1 MCLFS
6 FPFNTSTPRR
16 KDSSSSSHLFKSSK
30 DKPQGPIT
38 RKKGLRQPPRPPPPP
53 PPPPP
58 TPEPTPKGPKLS
70 PRRGK
75 RGNVPVPLG
84 ETDCARRR
92 HSASPASSSG
102 GRSSSAR
109 CSSRGDKHRG
119 SNRSSEEEK
128 EKKREP
134 AMEPWKGG
142 EGEIEEHMWRMHLQH
157 HYNNGDQAKAHPQTQ
172 PQTWPPSWLPG
183 SDVLYPSSES
193 KAYHKGTDI
202 QVQDFQHE
210 SQPHDSDDGFHT
222 VGLIQPE
229 GHVWTWLKG
238 GEGSYIL
245 VVITQLEMR
254 GFDHSWD
261 RTHDR
266 VGGEQ

>member
-16 KDSSSSSHLFKSSK
+16 KDSSSSSHFKSNK
-30 DKPQGPIT
+30 NKPQGPIT
-38 RKKGLRQPPRPPPPP
+38 RRKGLRQPPRPP

-75 RGNVPVPLG
+75 RRNVPVPLG
-84 ETDCARRR
+84 ETNCARSR
-92 HSASPASSSG
+92 HSGSPARSSG
-102 GRSSSAR
+102 GARSSSRAR
-109 CSSRGDKHRG
+109 CSSRGDKHGG
-119 SNRSSEEEK
+119 SKRTSKEEK

-134 AMEPWKGG
+134 AMEPWKGD
-142 EGEIEEHMWRMHLQH
+142 EGEIEEYMWRMHLQH
-157 HYNNGDQAKAHPQTQ
+157 DYNKDDEAKAQPQTQ
-172 PQTWPPSWLPG
+172 PHTWPPSWLPG
-183 SDVLYPSSES
+183 SDVLYSSS
-193 KAYHKGTDI
+193 ASGVYHKGAGI

-210 SQPHDSDDGFHT
+210 SQPHDSGDDFHT
-222 VGLIQPE
+222 EGFIQPE

-254 GFDHSWD
+254 GLDLLCD
-261 RTHDR
+261 GTHDR